1 MMEKVTEKKKKRSW
15 PLSLLLG
22 LLIGSLTVA
31 SILLITQIFISIYRG
46 VLADMAAT
54 NSEQVVS
61 QAANTVRIHEKG
73 MKDDLGLVINR
84 LSTCE
89 TKEKARE
96 LISDMAGFRSDVVSV
111 MIYDMDGNLLLC
123 GSNGLGLKEIK
134 EKNLSFDK
142 KIFESTDGISM
153 MPPHVQNLFLNYYP
167 WVVTIAKKTSMRI
180 YKEPVYVAADFNF
193 TSIASYVDNVG
204 IGPHGYCY
212 IMDREG
218 NIVYHPQQQLI
229 YAGLKKEDTL
239 FLGNLADGVYPGG
252 STINAIQTLND
263 GNWRIVGVSY
273 TDEMIGEKIREIQGL
288 IIRVAVIFIALAVSL
303 SILFSRVITKPVK
316 KLVRAMR
323 DFENNAEIYDYQSVN
338 GVQEVR
344 NLSLSFAHMV
354 KMIQELMNKVKM
366 EEISLRKTE
375 LKALQAQIN
384 PHFLYNTLDSI
395 QWMCEQ
401 EKTGDAVKMVSAL
414 AKLFRISISR
424 GRELIPI
431 ADEVNHA
438 GSYLLIQSYRYKN
451 QFTYE
456 FDIEESITGYYC
468 NKITLQPFIENAIY
482 HGIDR
487 MVDEGLIR
495 ITAKSQGDD
504 IVFLVSDNGAGMTRE
519 QCQGVLKKESSGI
532 GIKNV
537 NDRIKI
543 YFGDGY
549 GIKIHSEPDVGTTIE
564 IRFPKIREGES
575 DGR

>member
-1 MMEKVTEKKKKRSW
+1 MKKKEKKRSW

-22 LLIGSLTVA
+22 LLIGSLTVV

-54 NSEQVVS
+54 SSEQAVS
-61 QAANTVRIHEKG
+61 QAANTVRINEKG
-73 MKDDLGLVINR
+73 MKDDLGRIINR
-84 LSTCE
+84 LSLCE
-89 TKEKARE
+89 TEKKAQE

-111 MIYDMDGNLLLC
+111 MIYDMDGKLLLC
-123 GSNGLGLKEIK
+123 GSNGLGLKEVK
-134 EKNLSFDK
+134 EKNLSFNK
-142 KIFESTDGISM
+142 KIFDSTVGISM
-153 MPPHVQNLFLNYYP
+153 LPPHVQNLFLNYYP
-167 WVVTIAKKTSMRI
+167 WVVTIAEKTSMRA
-180 YKEPVYVAADFNF
+180 YDEPVYVAMDFNF

-229 YAGLKKEDTL
+229 YAGLKKESTL
-239 FLGNLADGVYPGG
+239 YLGDLADGVYPGG
-252 STINAIQTLND
+252 STISAIKTLND
-263 GNWRIVGVSY
+263 GSWRIVGVSY
-273 TDEMIGEKIREIQGL
+273 TDELIGAKIREIQGM

-303 SILFSRVITKPVK
+303 SILVSRVITRPVK
-316 KLVRAMR
+316 KLIRAMQE
-323 DFENNAEIYDYQSVN
+323 FEKNAEVYDYQPVK

-344 NLSLSFAHMV
+344 NLSDSFDHMV
-354 KMIQELMNKVKM
+354 KIIQELMNRVKM

-401 EKTGDAVKMVSAL
+401 EKSSDAVKMVSAL
-414 AKLFRISISR
+414 ARLFRISISR

-431 ADEVNHA
+431 ADEISHA
-438 GSYLLIQSYRYKN
+438 RSYLLIQSYRYKN

-456 FDIEESITGYYC
+456 FDIEEDVADYYC
-468 NKITLQPFIENAIY
+468 NKITLQPMIENAIY

-495 ITAKSQGDD
+495 ITARTEGDD
-504 IVFLVSDNGAGMTRE
+504 IVFLVSDNGAGMTKE
-519 QCQGVLKKESSGI
+519 QCEGVLSKESSDSSGI

-543 YFGDGY
+543 YFGESYQIQID
-549 GIKIHSEPDVGTTIE
+549 SEPDVGTTIR
-564 IRFPKIREGES
+564 IRFPKIREDDC